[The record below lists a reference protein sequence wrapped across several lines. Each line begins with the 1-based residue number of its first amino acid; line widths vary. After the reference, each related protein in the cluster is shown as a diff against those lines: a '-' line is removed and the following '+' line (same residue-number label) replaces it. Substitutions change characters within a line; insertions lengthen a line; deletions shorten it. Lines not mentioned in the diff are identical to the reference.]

1 MPFIDWIGVF
11 GGFLTTGSLVP
22 QIIRVF
28 KLKSA
33 REISLIYTTA
43 QLIGILT
50 WLTYGIILRL
60 SPVIAWNII
69 AVILMLMLL
78 SAKLR
83 YGRSNNYT

>member
-1 MPFIDWIGVF
+1 MSLTDWLGVF
-11 GGFLTTGSLVP
+11 GGLLTTGSLVP

-43 QLIGILT
+43 QLIGLFT

-60 SPVIAWNII
+60 TPVIAWNII
-69 AVILMLMLL
+69 AAILMIMLL
-78 SAKLR
+78 SIKLK
-83 YGRSNNYT
+83 YGRGKNYT